1 MKNTD
6 LHIHTYY
13 SDGGHS
19 PKEVVNFA
27 LNKKLK
33 AISITD
39 HNCLLGAIEAQKY
52 IKKIEIIP
60 GIEINSNKSEILGY
74 FIDFED
80 LKLNNI
86 INNIQ
91 KTKTKITLE
100 KIKQI
105 QDMNIDIEPEEVYEK
120 VHDDSCLM
128 MSHVA
133 MVLKDKLNYSFQETF
148 EKIIFKTKR
157 VDTGV
162 KENTSKEIIKTIT
175 NAGGVA
181 VLPHPWFL
189 KERFFEELDDFLRNF
204 ISYGLSGIETTGYI
218 PENLKYRIKKIKEKA
233 KEFDLIETGGSDFHC
248 EKYLKD
254 NILGNY
260 NVSYNV
266 VEKLKQ
272 KIK

>member
-13 SDGGHS
+13 SDGNYS
-19 PKEVVNFA
+19 PKEIINFA
-27 LNKKLK
+27 LFKKLK

-39 HNCLLGAIEAQKY
+39 HNNLTGAIEAQQY
-52 IKKIEIIP
+52 INKIKIIP
-60 GIEINSNKSEILGY
+60 GIEINSKETEILGY

-80 LKLNNI
+80 VKLNNT
-86 INNIQ
+86 INKIQ
-91 KTKTKITLE
+91 EVKEKITLE

-105 QDMNIDIEPEEVYEK
+105 QDFNIDIEIEEVLEK
-120 VHDDSCLM
+120 VPKNSIPM

-133 MVLKDKLNYSFQETF
+133 MVLSDKLNIKFQDVF

-157 VDTGV
+157 VDTGE
-162 KENTSKEIIKTIT
+162 KEYTTKEIIKTII

-189 KERFFEELDDFLRNF
+189 KERQFEDIDHFLQKL
-204 ISYGLSGIETTGYI
+204 ISYGLSGIETTGPI
-218 PENLKYRIKKIKEKA
+218 PEIFKKRLKTIKEKA
-233 KEFDLIETGGSDFHC
+233 KEYNLIDSGGSDFHG
-248 EKYLKD
+248 EKYLSE
-254 NILGNY
+254 NILGDY
-260 NVSYNV
+260 NISYNV
-266 VEKLKQ
+266 IDKLKN

>member
-6 LHIHTYY
+6 LHIHTHY
-13 SDGGHS
+13 SDGCYS
-19 PKEVVNFA
+19 PKEIVNFA
-27 LNKKLK
+27 VNKKLK

-39 HNCLLGAIEAQKY
+39 HNSLLGVIKAQKY
-52 IKKIEIIP
+52 NTKIEIIP
-60 GIEINSNKSEILGY
+60 GIEINSNKTEILGY

-80 LKLNNI
+80 IKLNNI

-91 KTKTKITLE
+91 TIKEKITLE

-105 QDMNIDIEPEEVYEK
+105 QDMNYDIEPEEVYEK
-120 VHDDSCLM
+120 VSKNSYLM

-133 MVLKDKLNYSFQETF
+133 MVLKDKLNLSFQEVF
-148 EKIIFKTKR
+148 EKIILKTKR
-157 VDTGV
+157 VDTGS
-162 KENTSKEIIKTIT
+162 KEYTSKEIIKTIT
-175 NAGGVA
+175 KAGGVA

-189 KERFFEELDDFLRNF
+189 KERFFEDIDEFFKKL

-218 PENLKYRIKKIKEKA
+218 PEKLISRIKIIKEKA
-233 KEFDLIETGGSDFHC
+233 KEYELVETGGSDFHC
-248 EKYLKD
+248 EKYLEN

-266 VEKLKQ
+266 VKKLKE